1 MKRLN
6 KVTDVFKD
14 DASKFKEHI
23 AVWKRNFWSLVCSRI
38 GFSITEE
45 KRTKEKI
52 YVMKTKSKIIIL
64 LINH

>member
-45 KRTKEKI
+45 KMNERKDICYENKRQK
-52 YVMKTKSKIIIL
+52 YYF
-64 LINH
+64 IN

>member
-6 KVTDVFKD
+6 KVTDDVFKD

-45 KRTKEKI
+45 KNERKKR
-52 YVMKTKSKIIIL
+52 YMLWKQKAKVL
-64 LINH
+64 FY